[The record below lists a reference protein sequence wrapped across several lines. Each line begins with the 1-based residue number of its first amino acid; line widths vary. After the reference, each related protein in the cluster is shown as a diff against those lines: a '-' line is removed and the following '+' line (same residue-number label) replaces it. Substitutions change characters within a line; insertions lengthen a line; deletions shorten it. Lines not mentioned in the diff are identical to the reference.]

1 MEGLMALIG
10 YARVSTR
17 EQETR
22 LQLDALKAAGVARVF
37 EEKASG
43 ALVDRPVLRQCLASL
58 REGDVLVVWKVDR
71 VARSLKHL
79 LSILEEL
86 DAVGAEIKSLSE
98 PLDTTTPL
106 GVFVLQSLGAIA
118 QLERSMIRERSIAGQ
133 VAALR
138 RGVEWGGRKPALE
151 GARRAEALALR
162 AAGLTQAE
170 VARRFGV
177 HRSTVGRLEVPPKPR
192 ITERKPVLRKY
203 LEGLS
208 E

>member
-1 MEGLMALIG
+1 MALIG
-10 YARVSTR
+10 YARVSTK

-22 LQLDALKAAGVARVF
+22 LQLDALARAGCSVVF

-43 ALVDRPVLRQCLASL
+43 AAVDRPILRECLASL
-58 REGDVLVVWKVDR
+58 RQGDVFVVWKVDR
-71 VARSLKHL
+71 VARSLKQL
-79 LSILEEL
+79 LAILDEL
-86 DAVGAEIKSLSE
+86 SVVGAEIKSLSE
-98 PLDTTTPL
+98 PLDTTSPL

-138 RGVEWGGRKPALE
+138 RGVEWGGRKPALMGE
-151 GARRAEALALR
+151 QRVEALALR
-162 AAGLTQAE
+162 ASGLTQAE

-177 HRSTVGRLEVPPKPR
+177 HRSTVGRLESPPKPR
-192 ITERKPVLRKY
+192 PIVRKPVLGKY

>member
-1 MEGLMALIG
+1 MALIG
-10 YARVSTR
+10 YARVSTK

-22 LQLDALKAAGVARVF
+22 LQLDALARAGCSVVF

-43 ALVDRPVLRQCLASL
+43 AAVDRPILRECLASL
-58 REGDVLVVWKVDR
+58 RQGDVFVVWKVDR
-71 VARSLKHL
+71 VARSLKQL
-79 LSILEEL
+79 LAILDEL
-86 DAVGAEIKSLSE
+86 SVVRAEIKSLSE
-98 PLDTTTPL
+98 PLDTTSPL

-138 RGVEWGGRKPALE
+138 RGVEWGGRKPALMGE
-151 GARRAEALALR
+151 QRVEALALR
-162 AAGLTQAE
+162 ASGLTQAE

-177 HRSTVGRLEVPPKPR
+177 HRSTVGRLESPPKPR
-192 ITERKPVLRKY
+192 PIVRKPVLGKY